1 MMKRI
6 RFFGGIRMGMQ
17 ILHDTYCQNQKL
29 SMNVV
34 HFSWEFPPTIWGG
47 LGTFITEL
55 SQKQVSLGNN
65 ATVFAL
71 NNGNNFSQSERWNGV
86 EVYRP
91 KTLDLSSSF
100 KLFANQDVYSW
111 GSNFKFFAD
120 VINYNISSAL
130 QLINTLVRTNGRS
143 FDIIDGHDW
152 LGIIGGM
159 IAKKELKLPLIF
171 HVHST
176 EEGRS
181 LGGGSR
187 TIKNIESEGGQ
198 TADCI
203 ITVSNAMKNELEHYG
218 FPVEKIR
225 VCWNGVDPE
234 KYNPDRINPQD
245 IIALRKYYGIT
256 TEEMML
262 FFVGRLVK
270 VKGADNLVR
279 AMPNV
284 LQDFPNTKLV
294 LLGVGDMEA
303 DINYMINELGLQKKV
318 ILRNE
323 FVPEE
328 ERIVHY
334 AASDVV
340 VLPSLYEPFGIV
352 CTEAMSMGKPVVV
365 GARGTNGMRE
375 QVVPSGECQ
384 CGRHVNPFDPVD
396 ISWGIKQVLESKEQR
411 IQMGKNARRQV
422 IQKFSW
428 DIIAQRTSEIYK
440 EFIK

>member
-1 MMKRI
+1 
-6 RFFGGIRMGMQ
+6 MGTQ
-17 ILHDTYCQNQKL
+17 VLKSSAIYQNQTAPMKI
-29 SMNVV
+29 V

-47 LGTFITEL
+47 LGTFTTEL
-55 SQKQVSLGNN
+55 SQKQASLGNQV
-65 ATVFAL
+65 TVFAL
-71 NNGNNFSQSERWNGV
+71 NSENNFSTSEKWNGV

-91 KTLDLSSSF
+91 KTLDLSSTF

-111 GSNFKFFAD
+111 GSHFKFFAD
-120 VINYNISSAL
+120 VINYNVSSAS
-130 QLINTLVRTNGRS
+130 QLINTLVKTNGRS

-159 IAKKELKLPLIF
+159 ITKKELKLPLIF

-176 EEGRS
+176 EGGRS
-181 LGGGSR
+181 LGGGSH
-187 TIKNIESEGGQ
+187 TIKRIEYEGGQ

-203 ITVSNAMKNELEHYG
+203 ITVSNAMKNELSQLG
-218 FPVEKIR
+218 FPMEKIR

-234 KYNPDRINPQD
+234 KYSLDRISPHD
-245 IIALRKYYGIT
+245 IVSLRKAYGIT
-256 TEEMML
+256 TDEIML

-270 VKGADNLVR
+270 VKGIDKLIQ

-284 LQDFPNTKLV
+284 LQDFPKTKLV
-294 LLGVGDMEA
+294 ILGVGDMEA
-303 DINYMINELGLQKKV
+303 DIRRKINELGLQKKV
-318 ILRNE
+318 SLRNE

-328 ERIVHY
+328 ERILHY

-375 QVVPSGECQ
+375 QVIPSGDNQ
-384 CGRHVNPFDPVD
+384 CGRHVNPFDPMD

-411 IQMGKNARRQV
+411 VQMGNNARKQV
-422 IQKFSW
+422 LQKFSW
-428 DIIAQRTSEIYK
+428 DIITKRTLEIYG
-440 EFIK
+440 EFLK

>member
-1 MMKRI
+1 MDAQIMKSS
-6 RFFGGIRMGMQ
+6 
-17 ILHDTYCQNQKL
+17 TCYQNQTL
-29 SMNVV
+29 MMNIV

-47 LGTFITEL
+47 LGTFTTEL
-55 SQKQVSLGNN
+55 SQKQVSLGNHV
-65 ATVFAL
+65 TVFAL
-71 NNGNNFSQSERWNGV
+71 NSGNNFSPSEKWNGV

-100 KLFANQDVYSW
+100 RLFANQDVHSW
-111 GSNFKFFAD
+111 GSHFKFFAD
-120 VINYNISSAL
+120 VVNYNISSAS
-130 QLINTLVRTNGRS
+130 QLVNTLVRTNGRS

-159 IAKKELKLPLIF
+159 IAKKELKVPLIF
-171 HVHST
+171 HIHST
-176 EEGRS
+176 EGGRS

-187 TIKNIESEGGQ
+187 TIKNIEFEGGQ

-203 ITVSNAMKNELEHYG
+203 ITVSNAMKNELEHIG
-218 FPVEKIR
+218 FPAEKIQ
-225 VCWNGVDPE
+225 VCWNGVDPV

-245 IIALRKYYGIT
+245 IFTLRKTYGIT
-256 TEEMML
+256 TDEVML

-270 VKGADNLVR
+270 VKGADNLVQ

-303 DINYMINELGLQKKV
+303 DIRRMIKNLGLQKK
-318 ILRNE
+318 ILLRNE

-328 ERIVHY
+328 ERILHY

-352 CTEAMSMGKPVVV
+352 CTEAMSMRKPVVV

-375 QVVPSGECQ
+375 QVIPSGENQ
-384 CGRHVNPFDPVD
+384 CGRHVNPFEPTD
-396 ISWGIKQVLESKEQR
+396 ISWGIKQVLESKEKR
-411 IQMGKNARRQV
+411 VQMGNNARKQV

-428 DIIAQRTSEIYK
+428 DIIAQRTLDIYK
-440 EFIK
+440 DFIK